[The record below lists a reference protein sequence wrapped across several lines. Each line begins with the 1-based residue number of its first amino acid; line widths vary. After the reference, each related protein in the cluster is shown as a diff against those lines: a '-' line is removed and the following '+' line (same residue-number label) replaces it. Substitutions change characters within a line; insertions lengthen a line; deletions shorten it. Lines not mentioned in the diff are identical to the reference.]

1 MSFRPIALLF
11 VAITL
16 AAAPMLTPKP
26 AKAALAT
33 PYLVAM
39 LSGPISDGA
48 SVILLK
54 KHKDFISWKT
64 PAIACVVGAGAG
76 TLAATLPSFYI
87 SAMTG
92 FWVPIRAW
100 DIVNFFS
107 YGCAVSGFGGL
118 GGALTELGLVSL
130 FPPH

>member
-1 MSFRPIALLF
+1 MFMRPIALVVL
-11 VAITL
+11 VLMLVGNPITS
-16 AAAPMLTPKP
+16 
-26 AKAALAT
+26 AKRADAALAT

-54 KHKDFISWKT
+54 KRENFVSWQT

-76 TLAATLPSFYI
+76 ALAATLPSLYI
-87 SAMTG
+87 SSVTG

-107 YGCAVSGFGGL
+107 YGCAVSGAGGL
-118 GGALTELGLVSL
+118 GGALTELGLAGLSSG
-130 FPPH
+130 H